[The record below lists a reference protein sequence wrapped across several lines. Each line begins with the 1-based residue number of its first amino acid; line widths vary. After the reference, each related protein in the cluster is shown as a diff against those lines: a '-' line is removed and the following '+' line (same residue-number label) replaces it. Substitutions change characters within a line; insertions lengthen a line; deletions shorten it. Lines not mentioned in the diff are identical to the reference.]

1 MIVLALDTAEK
12 REKIKSDMFISI
24 VNIIIIYLFCSP
36 INYEHLLKFT
46 INTILLTGP
55 DVIFRNVPS
64 CEFERQHLPSV
75 HESLLTNLYK
85 QGPVKLK
92 DTIWFKNIPHL
103 QFLFLKAT
111 YSPPSRA
118 SA

>member
-1 MIVLALDTAEK
+1 M
-12 REKIKSDMFISI
+12 
-24 VNIIIIYLFCSP
+24 
-36 INYEHLLKFT
+36 
-46 INTILLTGP
+46 
-55 DVIFRNVPS
+55 
-64 CEFERQHLPSV
+64 

-118 SA
+118 SDRVRQKMGNFAAFSREIMWQERSIMQQIMRFFKADLTLFF